1 MNEKLRKAYLPM
13 TETAFYILLSLVKP
27 RHGYAIIENVAKMT
41 DDRIKLG
48 PGTIYGSLSKM
59 NKDNLI
65 HIIQEESNRKI
76 YQITEIGTDILQ
88 LEKARIEELYRNSR
102 EV

>member
-1 MNEKLRKAYLPM
+1 MIESSWSRYDLRKL
-13 TETAFYILLSLVKP
+13 IQ
-27 RHGYAIIENVAKMT
+27 N
-41 DDRIKLG
+41 D
-48 PGTIYGSLSKM
+48 
-59 NKDNLI
+59 KDNLI
-65 HIIQEESNRKI
+65 QIIQEESNRKI

>member
-27 RHGYAIIENVAKMT
+27 SHGYAIIENVAKMT

-65 HIIQEESNRKI
+65 QIIQEESNRKI

>member
-1 MNEKLRKAYLPM
+1 
-13 TETAFYILLSLVKP
+13 
-27 RHGYAIIENVAKMT
+27 MT

-65 HIIQEESNRKI
+65 QIIQEESNRKI

>member
-13 TETAFYILLSLVKP
+13 TETAFYILLSLVIP

-65 HIIQEESNRKI
+65 QIIQEESNRKI

>member
-1 MNEKLRKAYLPM
+1 
-13 TETAFYILLSLVKP
+13 ILLSLVKP

-65 HIIQEESNRKI
+65 QIIQEESNRKI

>member
-1 MNEKLRKAYLPM
+1 
-13 TETAFYILLSLVKP
+13 
-27 RHGYAIIENVAKMT
+27 
-41 DDRIKLG
+41 
-48 PGTIYGSLSKM
+48 TIYGSLSKM

-65 HIIQEESNRKI
+65 QIIQEESNRKI

>member
-27 RHGYAIIENVAKMT
+27 RYGYAIIENVAKMT

-65 HIIQEESNRKI
+65 QIIQEESNRKI